1 MQYRLPNKVRTQ
13 DGEVRRVGFELEFS
27 GVTLEETAKALKEQL
42 NGRVLSQTEAELEL
56 ELPELG
62 TFNIELDWDFL
73 KRKAAKS
80 DADNSAEQWLKPL
93 SQAAHLLVPVEVVCP
108 PIPVDQLDRLDTLV
122 ETLRSLGAQG
132 TEESLIAAY
141 GVHINPELPSLDAA
155 TLHDYMRAFCL
166 LQWWLVDAHE
176 VNPARKISPYIDL
189 YPHEYLVALF
199 EAVNPDMDTQFNLYL
214 THNPSRN
221 RALDLLPLLSEI
233 DEARVRRVVDDA
245 KIKSRPTFHYRLP
258 NCQIEKPDWSLA
270 HSWNLWWIV
279 ETLAERRDDLD
290 RLGAEFLDA
299 QRPLLG
305 VNRKDWVE
313 HMDLWL
319 KDQGLA

>member
-1 MQYRLPNKVRTQ
+1 
-13 DGEVRRVGFELEFS
+13 
-27 GVTLEETAKALKEQL
+27 
-42 NGRVLSQTEAELEL
+42 
-56 ELPELG
+56 
-62 TFNIELDWDFL
+62 
-73 KRKAAKS
+73 
-80 DADNSAEQWLKPL
+80 
-93 SQAAHLLVPVEVVCP
+93 
-108 PIPVDQLDRLDTLV
+108 
-122 ETLRSLGAQG
+122 
-132 TEESLIAAY
+132 
-141 GVHINPELPSLDAA
+141 
-155 TLHDYMRAFCL
+155 
-166 LQWWLVDAHE
+166 
-176 VNPARKISPYIDL
+176 
-189 YPHEYLVALF
+189 
-199 EAVNPDMDTQFNLYL
+199 

-221 RALDLLPLLSEI
+221 RALDLLPLLAEI

-258 NCQIEKPDWSLA
+258 NCQIEKPGWSLA

-290 RLGAEFLDA
+290 RLGAEFLDV

>member
-189 YPHEYLVALF
+189 YPHEYQVALF

-214 THNPSRN
+214 THN
-221 RALDLLPLLSEI
+221 
-233 DEARVRRVVDDA
+233 
-245 KIKSRPTFHYRLP
+245 
-258 NCQIEKPDWSLA
+258 
-270 HSWNLWWIV
+270 
-279 ETLAERRDDLD
+279 
-290 RLGAEFLDA
+290 
-299 QRPLLG
+299 
-305 VNRKDWVE
+305 
-313 HMDLWL
+313 
-319 KDQGLA
+319 